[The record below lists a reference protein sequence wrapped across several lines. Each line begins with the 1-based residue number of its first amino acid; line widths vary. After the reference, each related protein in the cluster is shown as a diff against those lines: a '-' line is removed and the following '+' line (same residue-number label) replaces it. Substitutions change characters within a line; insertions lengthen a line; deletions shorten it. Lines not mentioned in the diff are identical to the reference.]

1 MRTKGVTMQDVAK
14 AAGVSQSTV
23 SMILNQKS
31 SSFPT
36 TTIEKVLAAATALN
50 YQFRRTAPPPSNST
64 VLVIAVQTTNPYYS
78 AMIQGIDRAAIT
90 QSISIITACSYHNPA
105 LESAYLQMALEHHYL
120 GVIFLYPPD
129 NDAAYA
135 NANTRIPI
143 VTICD
148 RSSHVTGDIVELN
161 NFEAGVLAARHLL
174 ELGHKNI
181 AVLSSTSVR
190 STTSR
195 ATRVAGVLSE
205 VRKVLSEDHLLILS
219 GNSGSTDMLQ
229 EKSSH
234 YQMGHTLAQNKK
246 IFQRNIT
253 GLICVNDLVAYG
265 AMDALISRGY
275 RIPEDFSVIGSD
287 NLLFSSMPQVSLTT
301 IEHHPYIVAQ
311 SALTTLLNRTHMSV
325 TNQSALSTARFQVQ
339 CQPNL
344 IIRRSTGPARTGM
357 LPGMPG
363 PRF

>member
-1 MRTKGVTMQDVAK
+1 
-14 AAGVSQSTV
+14 
-23 SMILNQKS
+23 
-31 SSFPT
+31 
-36 TTIEKVLAAATALN
+36 
-50 YQFRRTAPPPSNST
+50 
-64 VLVIAVQTTNPYYS
+64 
-78 AMIQGIDRAAIT
+78 
-90 QSISIITACSYHNPA
+90 
-105 LESAYLQMALEHHYL
+105 MALEHHYL

-181 AVLSSTSVR
+181 AVLSSTYVR

-325 TNQSALSTARFQVQ
+325 TNQSASSTARFQVQ

-344 IIRRSTGPARTGM
+344 IIRHSTGPARTGM

>member
-1 MRTKGVTMQDVAK
+1 MPSVFGFTSGGEIYKKGCAQRHTP
-14 AAGVSQSTV
+14 
-23 SMILNQKS
+23 
-31 SSFPT
+31 F
-36 TTIEKVLAAATALN
+36 
-50 YQFRRTAPPPSNST
+50 
-64 VLVIAVQTTNPYYS
+64 YYRS
-78 AMIQGIDRAAIT
+78 
-90 QSISIITACSYHNPA
+90 
-105 LESAYLQMALEHHYL
+105 
-120 GVIFLYPPD
+120 IFLFLGS
-129 NDAAYA
+129 AKLG
-135 NANTRIPI
+135 
-143 VTICD
+143 C
-148 RSSHVTGDIVELN
+148 
-161 NFEAGVLAARHLL
+161 HLSEMVGL
-174 ELGHKNI
+174 GTHAHGHCHATFGFLGGSFGSFLFELGHKNI

-325 TNQSALSTARFQVQ
+325 TNQSASSTARFQVQ

-344 IIRRSTGPARTGM
+344 IIRHSTGPARTGM

>member
-1 MRTKGVTMQDVAK
+1 
-14 AAGVSQSTV
+14 
-23 SMILNQKS
+23 
-31 SSFPT
+31 
-36 TTIEKVLAAATALN
+36 
-50 YQFRRTAPPPSNST
+50 
-64 VLVIAVQTTNPYYS
+64 
-78 AMIQGIDRAAIT
+78 
-90 QSISIITACSYHNPA
+90 
-105 LESAYLQMALEHHYL
+105 MALEHHYL

-161 NFEAGVLAARHLL
+161 NFEAGALAARHLL

-275 RIPEDFSVIGSD
+275 RFQEDFSVIGSD

-301 IEHHPYIVAQ
+301 IR
-311 SALTTLLNRTHMSV
+311 STTPTSSRSPRSRRFLNRHAHVRYEPERLGRRRAFRCSV
-325 TNQSALSTARFQVQ
+325 SRTWLSAAR
-339 CQPNL
+339 
-344 IIRRSTGPARTGM
+344 PAPRA
-357 LPGMPG
+357 PGCCPACPAPG
-363 PRF
+363 SDKR